1 MYNYT
6 FLDLAKEVLEYFG
19 GTMTVDEIWEGAEKL
34 KLLDKLG
41 SNGLTPKSTLS
52 ARIYVD
58 IQKKG
63 DNSIF
68 YKEGKRPVKFGLKG
82 NKDNADSEKIL
93 KKLNKGKSKKFNERD
108 LHILLSTFVKNNEN
122 FKCVTKTI
130 MHEKSKK
137 EEKGK
142 NEWLHP
148 DIVGVYY
155 PFYDYSENVLKLF
168 KISETPYK
176 LFSFELKKELNYRN
190 LREYYFQAVSNSSWS
205 NEGYLVALKID
216 DSIYDELRRLNNS
229 FGIGIIKLNPKN
241 IFQSEILFS
250 AREHKNLD
258 WDTIDRLAVENEDFI
273 SFIEDLYLD
282 TQANKIRGKYDKTF
296 DTEEETETYSIEKG
310 IL

>member
-6 FLDLAKEVLEYFG
+6 FLDLTKEVLEYYKISL
-19 GTMTVDEIWEGAEKL
+19 TVDEIWNGAEKL

-41 SNGLTPKSTLS
+41 SNGLTPKRTLS

-58 IQKKG
+58 IREKG

-68 YKEGKRPVKFGLKG
+68 YKEGKRPVKFGLKS
-82 NKDNADSEKIL
+82 NKDNVDSEKVL
-93 KKLNKGKSKKFNERD
+93 KKLNTSKSKKFNERD
-108 LHILLSTFVKNNEN
+108 LHILLSTFVKSNEN

-155 PFYDYSENVLKLF
+155 PFDDYSKNVLKLF
-168 KISETPYK
+168 KVSETPYK
-176 LFSFELKKELNYRN
+176 LFSFELKKELNYKN
-190 LREYYFQAVSNSSWS
+190 LREYYFQAVSNSSWA

-216 DSIYDELRRLNNS
+216 DSIYEELKRLNNS
-229 FGIGIIKLNPKN
+229 FGIGVIKLNPKN

-250 AREHKNLD
+250 SDEHKSLD
-258 WDTIDRLAVENEDFI
+258 WDTIDRLAVENEDFNF
-273 SFIEDLYLD
+273 FIKDLIND
-282 TQANKIRGKYDKTF
+282 TTVVEIRGTYDETF
-296 DTEEETETYSIEKG
+296 DTEEETEEYSIEKG